1 MPAGRVFFPSHGEA
15 AVMDAAIKVA
25 ESGEIGQAP
34 LVVVTVDGEQEIS
47 IHEARKRLV
56 AAASVLPARNQ
67 ADHLLREALDSGLTS
82 EEQAQFGELTRQV
95 DAFNKARPGQ
105 P

>member
-1 MPAGRVFFPSHGEA
+1 MPEGRVFFPWHGEA

-47 IHEARKRLV
+47 VHEAKQRLV
-56 AAASVLPARNQ
+56 AAARVVPTRAQ
-67 ADHLLREALDSGLTS
+67 ADHLMRKALSSGLTG
-82 EEQAQFGELTRQV
+82 EEQAELGELMLQV
-95 DAFNKARPGQ
+95 DAFNKARPRQ

>member
-1 MPAGRVFFPSHGEA
+1 MPDGRVLFPWHGDA

-25 ESGEIGQAP
+25 ENGETGQAP

-47 IHEARKRLV
+47 IQKAKERLG
-56 AAASVLPARNQ
+56 AAARVALARTQ
-67 ADHLLREALDSGLTS
+67 ADHLMRKALSSGLTG
-82 EEQAQFGELTRQV
+82 EEQAELGERMRQV
-95 DAFNKARPGQ
+95 DAFNNARPGQ